1 MQFPRLAEGATSL
14 AVSRTPKNANT
25 DLTEA
30 ECIELHDMLA
40 LQKWTPWSRSLLNAA
55 IARIEDATHLFILSE
70 AEQDVYNYD
79 SSAFVIGRSGTGKT
93 SCALFKLLGLEESL
107 KNEPVR
113 ARQLFVTK
121 VCCVLSGCESGR
133 HQAESCVLYQVL
145 RARHQ
150 NPRLLPPPATNAQRV
165 QPLCRRAGTTGREG
179 A

>member
-1 MQFPRLAEGATSL
+1 MVPSSQLTDSHVRVASISSRSAVRKTTGEKVSDVIDPLQFPRLAEGATSL

-121 VCCVLSGCESGR
+121 V
-133 HQAESCVLYQVL
+133 SCMFWQ
-145 RARHQ
+145 
-150 NPRLLPPPATNAQRV
+150 
-165 QPLCRRAGTTGREG
+165 
-179 A
+179 